1 MSMKLPL
8 VMDEDEVGEASL
20 VNLVDKF
27 GEHTMKIFT
36 ALLSEKRIFFLG
48 YQRPAGYVSESHTID
63 TSFNG

>member
-1 MSMKLPL
+1 MSMKLPM
-8 VMDEDEVGEASL
+8 VMDEDEVGDVSL

-48 YQRPAGYVSESHTID
+48 YQRPAMYVISSSCITI
-63 TSFNG
+63 